1 MLQTNLDTNAFFAEQ
16 TAKILAAKP
25 KPKPTVGDDKNKKEE
40 IPAKKYPTQVALSTR
55 TTLPIGSEADVD
67 KYLAQLKK
75 QLMAHIDKGETVMIF
90 K

>member
-1 MLQTNLDTNAFFAEQ
+1 MKSEPAILRACFAEQ

-75 QLMAHIDKGETVMIF
+75 QLMAHIDKGETVMII